1 MKRRSLLAGVPLAAL
16 VFAAR
21 GARADDESGVWAAL
35 RAGGCAVVLRHAQT
49 EPGIG
54 DPPGFRLDECSTQR
68 NLSAAGRAQAQ
79 RFGVALRARG
89 VRIDEVR
96 SSRWCRCLDTARLAF
111 PALAVQP
118 FPPLD
123 SFFEDRRTEAQQTA
137 AVRRYLADLGARNA
151 LLVTHQVN
159 ISALTGQ
166 FVAMGEAVVVRPAAA
181 DAAAVVGRIRI
192 D

>member
-1 MKRRSLLAGVPLAAL
+1 MKRRILLAAL
-16 VFAAR
+16 PLTAFALP
-21 GARADDESGVWAAL
+21 GRADDEVPAWAAL
-35 RAGGCAVVLRHAQT
+35 QAGGCAILLRHAQT
-49 EPGIG
+49 DPGIG
-54 DPPGFRLDECSTQR
+54 DPPGFRLDDCRTQR

-79 RFGVALRARG
+79 RFGVALRTRG

-96 SSRWCRCLDTARLAF
+96 SSRWCRCLDTARLAL

-118 FPPLD
+118 FAPLD

-159 ISALTGQ
+159 ISALTGR
-166 FVAMGEAVVVRPAAA
+166 FAAMGEAVVVRPAPA
-181 DAAAVVGRIRI
+181 DAVAVVGRIRI

>member
-1 MKRRSLLAGVPLAAL
+1 
-16 VFAAR
+16 
-21 GARADDESGVWAAL
+21 
-35 RAGGCAVVLRHAQT
+35 
-49 EPGIG
+49 
-54 DPPGFRLDECSTQR
+54 
-68 NLSAAGRAQAQ
+68 
-79 RFGVALRARG
+79 

-118 FPPLD
+118 FAPLD
-123 SFFEDRRTEAQQTA
+123 SFFDDRRTEPQQTA
-137 AVRRYLADLGARNA
+137 AVRRYLADLGSRNA

-166 FVAMGEAVVVRPAAA
+166 FAAMGEAIVVGSVAA
-181 DAAAVVGRIRI
+181 DAAAVAGRIRV

>member
-1 MKRRSLLAGVPLAAL
+1 
-16 VFAAR
+16 
-21 GARADDESGVWAAL
+21 
-35 RAGGCAVVLRHAQT
+35 
-49 EPGIG
+49 
-54 DPPGFRLDECSTQR
+54 
-68 NLSAAGRAQAQ
+68 
-79 RFGVALRARG
+79 

-118 FPPLD
+118 FAPLD

-137 AVRRYLADLGARNA
+137 AVRRYLADLGPRNA

-159 ISALTGQ
+159 ISALTRQ
-166 FVAMGEAVVVRPAAA
+166 FAAMGEAVVVRPAAA